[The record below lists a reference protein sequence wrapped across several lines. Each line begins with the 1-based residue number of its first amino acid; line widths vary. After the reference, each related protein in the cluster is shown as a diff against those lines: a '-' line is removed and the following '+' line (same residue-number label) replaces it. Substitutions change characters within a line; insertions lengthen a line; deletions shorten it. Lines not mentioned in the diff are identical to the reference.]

1 MLAQLQVF
9 LAWYFKSLELTHLM
23 IVQKY
28 LNWHTLL
35 RLIGLLILAV
45 LGKMCVK
52 TFAHRSKLND
62 DNQ

>member
-23 IVQKY
+23 IAQKY
-28 LNWHTLL
+28 LNWQTLL

-45 LGKMCVK
+45 LGKMCV
-52 TFAHRSKLND
+52 TGPS
-62 DNQ
+62 